1 MSAEKK
7 ESQKRKVW
15 GRQTMWF
22 SVSFGVCVCVCVG
35 ACVRACVCVYV
46 SVSVSVCLC
55 MCGCVRACV
64 CVYVSVSVSVW
75 PAESLRLCSRSYTSF
90 VCPTLCKQ
98 HLLLQDYCTRITS
111 ALQIYIVN
119 YV

>member
-22 SVSFGVCVCVCVG
+22 SVSFNVCP
-35 ACVRACVCVYV
+35 
-46 SVSVSVCLC
+46 C

-64 CVYVSVSVSVW
+64 CLCVCVCVCVCVSVRVW
-75 PAESLRLCSRSYTSF
+75 PAESLKLCSRSHASF
-90 VCPTLCKQ
+90 VRPTLCKQ
-98 HLLLQDYCTRITS
+98 HLLLQDYCTRITP